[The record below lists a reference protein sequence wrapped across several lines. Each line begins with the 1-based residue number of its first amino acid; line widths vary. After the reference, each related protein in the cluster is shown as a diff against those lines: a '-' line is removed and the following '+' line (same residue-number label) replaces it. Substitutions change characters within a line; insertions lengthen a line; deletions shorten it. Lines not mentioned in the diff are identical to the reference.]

1 MSVRVEVCVE
11 SPDGTIASERAG
23 ADRVELC
30 QALIVGGLTP
40 SLGCVTT
47 TVSTVETIGVHVL
60 IRPREGDFVFT
71 PPEVDTMLA
80 DIAAIKRETAGAG
93 VEVGFV
99 LGALTPA
106 STIDRTV
113 VAALVA
119 AADGAPVSFHR
130 AFDLTEDLDAALDA
144 LVELGVG
151 RVLTGGGMPR
161 AAEGTATLARLVERA
176 GDAIDV
182 MPGGSIRAHNA
193 ARILAETG
201 ARDVHFRAAATR
213 PNLRSP
219 YRPDIRM
226 ASGKAPDEA
235 VREET
240 SSAVVREMVALLGS
254 LNVTVNAEG

>member
-11 SPDGTIASERAG
+11 TPDGTIASEQAG

-47 TVSTVETIGVHVL
+47 TVSRATTIGVHVL
-60 IRPREGDFVFT
+60 IRPREGDFVFS
-71 PPEVDTMLA
+71 PLEVDTMLA
-80 DIAAIKRETAGAG
+80 DIAAIKRETASAR
-93 VEVGFV
+93 VDVGFV
-99 LGALTPA
+99 IGALTPA
-106 STIDRTV
+106 ATVDRAVT
-113 VAALVA
+113 AALVA

-130 AFDLTEDLDAALDA
+130 AFDLTEDLDAALDT
-144 LVELGVG
+144 LIELGIG

-161 AAEGTATLARLVERA
+161 AIDGTRELAHLVERA

-182 MPGGSIRAHNA
+182 MPGGSVRGHNA
-193 ARILAETG
+193 AKIITATG
-201 ARDVHFRAAATR
+201 ARDIHFRAATER

-219 YRPDIRM
+219 HRPQVRM

-240 SSAVVREMVALLGS
+240 SSAVVREMVALVSS
-254 LNVTVNAEG
+254 LSVAVGTEG